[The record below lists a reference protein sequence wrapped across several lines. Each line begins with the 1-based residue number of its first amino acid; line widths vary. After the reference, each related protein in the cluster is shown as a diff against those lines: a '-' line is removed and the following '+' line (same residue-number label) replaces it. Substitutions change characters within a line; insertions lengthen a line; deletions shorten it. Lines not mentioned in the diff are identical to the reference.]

1 MSEASA
7 EKSGKTGKPPR
18 KPNRLG
24 VGALS
29 IIQLILLLVVLGGL
43 NYLSS
48 FHYIPK
54 DLSRDAAFSL
64 SNSTRR
70 YLESDA
76 LQAREKPVKWIM
88 AFRRSAPY
96 YDRVRGLAEEYAR
109 LSGRKIELEILDPLR
124 SPDRAQQVF
133 AEYEITLVRD
143 LVLIDARTDESSVT
157 LQESS
162 GTKILNPNV
171 KVAVLDEMVV
181 YATDQQGQRRPK
193 GFKAEDVLTARLVE
207 AIEGRPRKMLF
218 LSDKSRID
226 AEGDNSPWKSLEE
239 NLRLQNI
246 QLSAVELAGL
256 KDIPED
262 AEGIALIAPRY
273 DFTDE
278 EMAVLERYWQ
288 RPRAAMLVLLQAGET
303 PAKLRAFLRTNGVT
317 PRRDRVI
324 AKEGEKIV
332 TQARGTYTYGV
343 DFLSDLAL
351 QSSLFNGATSSL
363 EVREG
368 AEDLMTRKITP
379 FGLIKAAEGFW
390 GETKFGSGE
399 PSFNP
404 DEDTKPPLFLAA
416 SVTRGEENSDKAA
429 NETSRMI
436 VVANTDFLDPTRQRT
451 ENVDFLASSVNW
463 LVGRESLA
471 GTGPRSI
478 GTYMLPLLD
487 SQVQFINRAN
497 LFFLPAAFL
506 IIGAFVWS
514 SRRA

>member
-7 EKSGKTGKPPR
+7 ENSGKTRGAPR
-18 KPNRLG
+18 KPNRWG
-24 VGALS
+24 VGTLS
-29 IIQLILLLVVLGGL
+29 LIQILLLLLLLGGL

-48 FHYIPK
+48 FHFLRK
-54 DLSRDAAFSL
+54 DLSRDGNYTL
-64 SNSTRR
+64 SNATRR

-76 LQAREKPVKWIM
+76 IQKREKPVKWIM
-88 AFRRSAPY
+88 AFRRSSPFY
-96 YDRVRGLAEEYAR
+96 ERVRALAEDYTR
-109 LSGRKIELEILDPLR
+109 LSGGKVELEILDPLR
-124 SPDRAQQVF
+124 SPDRTQQVT
-133 AEYEITLVRD
+133 AAYDISLVRD
-143 LVLIDARTDESSVT
+143 LLLIDARPDESAVT
-157 LQESS
+157 AQEQG
-162 GTKILNPNV
+162 GTRALNPNV
-171 KVAVLDEMVV
+171 KIVVADEMVV
-181 YATDQQGQRRPK
+181 HTTYHGQRRPT
-193 GFKAEDVLTARLVE
+193 GFKGEDLLTARLVE

-226 AEGDNSPWKSLEE
+226 AEGEESSWKSLEE

-246 QLSAVELAGL
+246 QLTAMELAGM

-278 EMAVLERYWQ
+278 EIAVLERYWQ
-288 RPRAAMLVLLQAGET
+288 RPRAALLVLLKANET

-317 PRRDRVI
+317 PQRDRVI
-324 AKEGEKIV
+324 AREGGRIV
-332 TQARGTYTYGV
+332 THARGTYTYGV

-351 QSSLFNGATSSL
+351 QSALFNGATSSL

-379 FGLIKAAEGFW
+379 FGLIRGAEGFW
-390 GETKFGSGE
+390 GETKFGEGDPVFE
-399 PSFNP
+399 PA
-404 DEDTKPPLFLAA
+404 EDSKPPLYLAA
-416 SVTRGEENSDKAA
+416 SVTRGDENSDSAA

-436 VVANTDFLDPTRQRT
+436 IVANTDFLDPTRQRT

-463 LVGRESLA
+463 LVGRKSLT

-497 LFFLPAAFL
+497 LFFMPAALL